1 MFKKLVTFMLLSV
14 ISTASMKVLANVNNV
29 AKITVTNK
37 IGNNMKIN
45 DAAPVIRLAVND
57 VTQLQDIGTGN
68 LSPRNIADK
77 NADSDQPIVGLSKFE
92 LNKMPAQ
99 VWLILIG
106 LFCFV
111 MRSSRRSV

>member
-1 MFKKLVTFMLLSV
+1 MFKKLVVLMLLSV
-14 ISTASMKVLANVNNV
+14 ISTASMKVLANVNV
-29 AKITVTNK
+29 AKITVTSK
-37 IGNNMKIN
+37 IGSKVNIN

-57 VTQLQDIGTGN
+57 VTQLQSIDTANVSIG
-68 LSPRNIADK
+68 NIADK
-77 NADSDQPIVGLSKFE
+77 NSDSNQPIVGLSRFE

-111 MRSSRRSV
+111 MRSNRRSV

>member
-1 MFKKLVTFMLLSV
+1 MFKKLVLLILLSV

-29 AKITVTNK
+29 TKITATSK
-37 IGNNMKIN
+37 IRSNVKIN
-45 DAAPVIRLAVND
+45 EVTPVIRLAVND
-57 VTQLQDIGTGN
+57 VTQLQGVDTSN
-68 LSPRNIADK
+68 LSVRNIADK
-77 NADSDQPIVGLSKFE
+77 NADSDKPFVELSNFE

-99 VWLILIG
+99 VWIILIG